1 MCDIDSICPMS
12 PGSLVSAR
20 HILTAAHCLVQADGS
35 YNDASNTVV
44 RLGLGI
50 KKSPVPRTFVKVSRV
65 IGYLSSATSTLF

>member
-1 MCDIDSICPMS
+1 MF

-44 RLGLGI
+44 RLGLGVNQ
-50 KKSPVPRTFVKVSRV
+50 SPVPRTFANVSRV
-65 IGYLSSATSTLF
+65 IG

>member
-1 MCDIDSICPMS
+1 MS
-12 PGSLVSAR
+12 SGSLVSAR

-50 KKSPVPRTFVKVSRV
+50 KQSPVPRTFVNVSRV
-65 IGYLSSATSTLF
+65 IGYLSSATPTLF